1 MAVLFIEQGGT
12 CGMTQSD
19 LGQFGST
26 GNSAGDP
33 ESAADVAEA
42 ATVAGNGE
50 GHVSDVVNVEDA
62 RFPDATGY
70 VELAIT
76 QVDYTIE
83 GSGRNEYPVI
93 HVFGRTT
100 DGTAEHVRVLGF
112 EPYFYV
118 PTETLDTDPVE
129 GHDSIVDARETNSD
143 GTHFESIRGERLT
156 KVIARTPRDVG
167 QIRDDFEHYEAD
179 ILFPNR
185 FLIDKGLGGGI
196 RVPARY
202 LEDGGPIQIPHE
214 EAEPAEVDADIR
226 VNMFDIEVDDRN
238 GFPEDGEEP
247 IVCLTSHDSVD
258 DTYIGWLYE
267 APVGDGTAPDD
278 LSAYEPLRE
287 GTDIE
292 IRSFES
298 EEAMLEG
305 FLEYIETTDPDLLSG
320 WNFEDF
326 DAPYLLDRME
336 LLNPRTDAD
345 LSIERL
351 SRVDEVWRSGWGGP
365 DIKGRVVFDLLYAYK
380 RTQFTE
386 LESYRLDAVGELE
399 LDVGKERYSGDIGD
413 LWEND
418 PTRLLEYNVRDVE
431 LCVEIDHKQAIIPFW
446 DEVRKF
452 VGCKL
457 EDAPTPGDAVDVY
470 VLHKAHGKFALPTKG
485 QQETEDFE
493 GGAVFDPITGVRENV
508 TVLDLKCF
516 SGDTEVMTP
525 AGPKDIRQLSVGD
538 PVYTLNPDTFECEI
552 KPIVET
558 HQYPNKFGELHHLRG
573 NTHDFKVT
581 ENHRFLV
588 SNKRGW
594 DSQTPEDFTFEAYR
608 DIPSYERFAFPNHE
622 PMDGAQP
629 ERFSLLDAVEDGS
642 VVVYYEDDLRRFRS
656 RVPEAV
662 ADELQLIHGSCDRL
676 DIEERVGKY
685 LIPVETYREHET
697 TLKADG
703 GTDAFLKYGPQH
715 RETPLS
721 FEMDDWLELV
731 GWYVTEGSLDAKNGR
746 VTLDQSNESGRAA
759 IEALLDRMEINYN
772 VDARGYNISN
782 RYLIQWFEKECG
794 RGSKQKHLPDWVFDL
809 DGRLLETLLETMVA
823 GDGSV
828 TDSGLMTFW
837 TASEEL
843 MEGFA
848 RVAVR
853 CGHKPTVREEDDGTW
868 YVSAGKQGSFKK
880 ATNEHVEEHDGD
892 VYCVTAK
899 DNHVVMAG
907 RNGIFQWVGQSLY
920 PMCMVT
926 INAGPETKVEEDF
939 DGETYRAPNGTRFRK
954 QPDGIMREMVDELL
968 TEREEKKSLRNEH
981 DPGSEPYVQYDRQQ
995 GAVKVIM
1002 NCFTPDTDVLT
1013 PEGVRSI
1020 TDLAVGDRVYSL
1032 DPDTMTMEVKPVTET
1047 HSYPEYRGDLVDMQ
1061 TDGVDFRVTPNH
1073 RMLVRDADENT
1084 NTEDGWEFVEAGD
1097 LDADGH
1103 YELPQGWAYDEPI
1116 DPAKTL
1122 DLRELAEDTTAI
1134 ARIETD
1140 GSGTVTAPAGAQT
1153 GEQRVNGV
1161 DRIDHVDRAAFVRLL
1176 GWYIAGGELSH
1187 AGTERYQITIAQ
1199 DDRSKFEAAERVV
1212 DELVSDY
1219 YREDR
1224 VVRFSSERLYHVL
1237 EQVCGKSEEK
1247 TIPDVVFE
1255 SPKRVRRAFL
1265 DALVAGAGQY
1275 LDDGRSVTYTTES
1288 EDLRD
1293 DVLRLCL
1300 TLGYTGQYTREG
1312 DVWRV
1317 RSNRSEK
1324 PTVRMDRDSSTTTAT
1339 DGVYC
1344 VTVADNHT
1352 LLAGRNG
1359 TFQFVGQSL
1368 YGVTGWDRFRLY
1380 DKEGAAAVTA
1390 TGREVINFTET
1401 AANELDYEV
1410 AYGDS
1415 VTGDRPVVVRD
1426 PDGMMQVKPIRELFA
1441 MATAE
1446 PAESDVV
1453 VTADGGVVSETQRGK
1468 HRRSLPG
1475 WEALSLADDG
1485 TPEWQPISQVIRHQT
1500 DTPVVRLQ
1508 HKFGESETTTD
1519 HSYIVE
1525 EDGRYVESSPED
1537 VTEPLRIPDVPA
1549 VETIET
1555 IDVYEVLSGYTRAYA
1570 DGRSV
1575 GTANAETKV
1584 NRVHADDDRVWFGRA
1599 HHGALDTKVTVQRY
1613 IDLNSEDGKALVR
1626 LLAAYVTEG
1635 SASTIETTDTKFG
1648 VSISES
1654 RRSWLEQLQSDY
1666 QRLFEGAET
1675 SIIASDS
1682 KTERTV
1688 EWNDGEA
1695 STTYNDE
1702 TLKLQMMNELSAVF
1716 FREFAGQ
1723 TSRGK
1728 RLPDCVYHL
1737 PEELQAL
1744 FITTA
1749 VEGDGSRKFPRYS
1762 EEYCEQNFDFE
1773 TTSRELAAG
1782 LSMLLTQRGQKHSLK
1797 YRSEKESYTI
1807 RTCDFYRSGRDPV
1820 VEQVEHDG
1828 YVYDLSVE
1836 TNQNFVDGIG
1846 GIVLHNTD
1854 SVMLEL
1860 GRDVEKSE
1868 AIDQSF
1874 EIEEYINE
1882 RYDDFA
1888 REELNAEVHRFQI
1901 EFEKLYRR
1909 FFQAGRKKRYAG
1921 HIIWKEGKDVDDID
1935 ITGFE
1940 YKRSDIAQITKEVQ
1954 LSVIET
1960 IVTGDDIEADLE
1972 EVKTYLNEIITGFLE
1987 GERSLEEIGIPGG
2000 IGKRLSN
2007 YDTDTAQVR
2016 GAKYANHMLGTN
2028 FDRGS
2033 KPKRLYLKK
2042 VHPDFWQ
2049 RMENER
2055 GLDPQTDPL
2064 YGEFKRNP
2072 DVICFEYADQVPD
2085 EFEIDWEKML
2095 EKTLKGP
2102 IERVIEALG
2111 MSWDEVKS
2119 GQEQTGL
2126 GSFM

>member
-19 LGQFGST
+19 LGQFGSA
-26 GNSAGDP
+26 GNSADDA
-33 ESAADVAEA
+33 ESTADVAEA

-93 HVFGRTT
+93 HVFGRTP

-118 PTETLDTDPVE
+118 PTETLDADPVE
-129 GHDSIVDARETNSD
+129 EYDSIVDTRETDYD
-143 GTHFESIRGERLT
+143 GNHFKSIRGERLT

-202 LEDGGPIQIPHE
+202 LEDDGPIQIPHK

-267 APVGDGTAPDD
+267 APVGDGRTPDD
-278 LSAYEPLRE
+278 LSEYEPLRE
-287 GTDIE
+287 DTDIE
-292 IRSFES
+292 IRSFDS

-305 FLEYIETTDPDLLSG
+305 FLEYIEQTDPDLLSG

-345 LSIERL
+345 LSIDRL
-351 SRVDEVWRSGWGGP
+351 SRVGEVWRSGWGGP

-431 LCVEIDHKQAIIPFW
+431 LCVEIDRKQAIIPFW

-508 TVLDLKCF
+508 TVLDLK
-516 SGDTEVMTP
+516 
-525 AGPKDIRQLSVGD
+525 
-538 PVYTLNPDTFECEI
+538 
-552 KPIVET
+552 
-558 HQYPNKFGELHHLRG
+558 
-573 NTHDFKVT
+573 
-581 ENHRFLV
+581 
-588 SNKRGW
+588 
-594 DSQTPEDFTFEAYR
+594 
-608 DIPSYERFAFPNHE
+608 
-622 PMDGAQP
+622 
-629 ERFSLLDAVEDGS
+629 
-642 VVVYYEDDLRRFRS
+642 
-656 RVPEAV
+656 
-662 ADELQLIHGSCDRL
+662 
-676 DIEERVGKY
+676 
-685 LIPVETYREHET
+685 
-697 TLKADG
+697 
-703 GTDAFLKYGPQH
+703 
-715 RETPLS
+715 
-721 FEMDDWLELV
+721 
-731 GWYVTEGSLDAKNGR
+731 
-746 VTLDQSNESGRAA
+746 
-759 IEALLDRMEINYN
+759 
-772 VDARGYNISN
+772 
-782 RYLIQWFEKECG
+782 
-794 RGSKQKHLPDWVFDL
+794 
-809 DGRLLETLLETMVA
+809 
-823 GDGSV
+823 
-828 TDSGLMTFW
+828 
-837 TASEEL
+837 
-843 MEGFA
+843 
-848 RVAVR
+848 
-853 CGHKPTVREEDDGTW
+853 
-868 YVSAGKQGSFKK
+868 
-880 ATNEHVEEHDGD
+880 
-892 VYCVTAK
+892 
-899 DNHVVMAG
+899 
-907 RNGIFQWVGQSLY
+907 SLY

-954 QPDGIMREMVDELL
+954 EPDGIMREMVDELL

-1020 TDLAVGDRVYSL
+1020 TELDVGDHVYSL
-1032 DPDTMTMEVKPVTET
+1032 DPNTMTMEVKPVTET
-1047 HSYPEYRGDLVDMQ
+1047 HSYPEYRGDLVDLH

-1073 RMLVRDADENT
+1073 RMLVRDADENAS
-1084 NTEDGWEFVEAGD
+1084 TEEGWEFVEAGD

-1103 YELPQGWAYDEPI
+1103 YELPTEWTYDEPI
-1116 DPAKTL
+1116 DPAETV
-1122 DLRELAEDTTAI
+1122 DLRELVEDTTGI

-1140 GSGTVTAPAGAQT
+1140 GSGAVATPAGSQT
-1153 GEQRVNGV
+1153 GKERVERVN
-1161 DRIDHVDRAAFVRLL
+1161 HVDRAAFVKLL
-1176 GWYIAGGELSH
+1176 GWYITGGEL
-1187 AGTERYQITIAQ
+1187 APTETDPYQITISV
-1199 DDRSKFEAAERVV
+1199 DDLSGENRSNLDAVEAVV
-1212 DELVSDY
+1212 GNLVSNYHRD
-1219 YREDR
+1219 DGA
-1224 VVRFSSERLYHVL
+1224 VHFSSERLYRVL
-1237 EQVCGKSEEK
+1237 ERCCGGSEKK

-1255 SPKRVRRAFL
+1255 SSKGVRRAFL
-1265 DALVAGAGQY
+1265 DVLVAGGGQY
-1275 LDDGRSVTYTTES
+1275 EDGERSFTYTTES
-1288 EDLRD
+1288 QHLRD

-1300 TLGYTGQYTREG
+1300 TLGHTGQYTREAG
-1312 DVWRV
+1312 VWHV
-1317 RSNRSEK
+1317 RSDQAQQA
-1324 PTVRMDRDSSTTTAT
+1324 TVQMDRDSSIATAT
-1339 DGVYC
+1339 AGVYC

-1446 PAESDVV
+1446 PAESDLV

-1468 HRRSLPG
+1468 NRRSLPG

-1525 EDGRYVESSPED
+1525 EAGRYVESSPED

-1584 NRVHADDDRVWFGRA
+1584 NRVHADDDRVWFGHA

-1654 RRSWLEQLQSDY
+1654 RRSWLQQLQSDY
-1666 QRLFEGAET
+1666 QRLFEGAKT
-1675 SIIASDS
+1675 SIISSDS
-1682 KTERTV
+1682 KTKRTV

-1728 RLPDCVYHL
+1728 RVPNCVYHL

-1762 EEYCEQNFDFE
+1762 DEYCERNFDFE

-1782 LSMLLTQRGQKHSLK
+1782 LSMLLTQRGQRHSLK

-1820 VEQVEHDG
+1820 VKQIEHDG

-1836 TNQNFVDGIG
+1836 TNQNFVDGVG

-1874 EIEEYINE
+1874 DIEEYING

-1888 REELNAEVHRFQI
+1888 REELNADVHRFQI

-1954 LSVIET
+1954 LNVIET
-1960 IVTGDDIEADLE
+1960 IVTGDDIQADLE
-1972 EVKTYLNEIITGFLE
+1972 EVKTYLNEIITGFLN

-2072 DVICFEYADQVPD
+2072 DVICFEYADQVPE

>member
-1 MAVLFIEQGGT
+1 
-12 CGMTQSD
+12 MTQSD
-19 LGQFGST
+19 LGQFGSA
-26 GNSAGDP
+26 SDP

-83 GSGRNEYPVI
+83 GSGRSEYPVI
-93 HVFGRTT
+93 HVFGRTAE
-100 DGTAEHVRVLGF
+100 GTAEHVRVLGF
-112 EPYFYV
+112 EPYFYT

-129 GHDSIVDARETNSD
+129 EYDVILDARDTDENGD
-143 GTHFESIRGERLT
+143 RFESIRGEALT
-156 KVIARTPRDVG
+156 KIIARTPRDVG

-196 RVPARY
+196 RVPARR
-202 LEDGGPIQIPHE
+202 LEDDGPIQIPHE

-247 IVCLTSHDSVD
+247 IVCLTSHDSLD

-267 APVGDGTAPDD
+267 APVGDGRSPDD
-278 LSAYEPLRE
+278 LSEYEPLRE
-287 GTDIE
+287 DTDIE
-292 IRSFES
+292 IRSFDS

-305 FLEYIETTDPDLLSG
+305 FLEYIEQTDPDLLSG

-336 LLNPRTDAD
+336 LLNPRTDVD

-431 LCVEIDHKQAIIPFW
+431 LCVEIDRKQAIIPFW

-508 TVLDLKCF
+508 TVLDLK
-516 SGDTEVMTP
+516 
-525 AGPKDIRQLSVGD
+525 
-538 PVYTLNPDTFECEI
+538 
-552 KPIVET
+552 
-558 HQYPNKFGELHHLRG
+558 
-573 NTHDFKVT
+573 
-581 ENHRFLV
+581 
-588 SNKRGW
+588 
-594 DSQTPEDFTFEAYR
+594 
-608 DIPSYERFAFPNHE
+608 
-622 PMDGAQP
+622 
-629 ERFSLLDAVEDGS
+629 
-642 VVVYYEDDLRRFRS
+642 
-656 RVPEAV
+656 
-662 ADELQLIHGSCDRL
+662 
-676 DIEERVGKY
+676 
-685 LIPVETYREHET
+685 
-697 TLKADG
+697 
-703 GTDAFLKYGPQH
+703 
-715 RETPLS
+715 
-721 FEMDDWLELV
+721 
-731 GWYVTEGSLDAKNGR
+731 
-746 VTLDQSNESGRAA
+746 
-759 IEALLDRMEINYN
+759 
-772 VDARGYNISN
+772 
-782 RYLIQWFEKECG
+782 
-794 RGSKQKHLPDWVFDL
+794 
-809 DGRLLETLLETMVA
+809 
-823 GDGSV
+823 
-828 TDSGLMTFW
+828 
-837 TASEEL
+837 
-843 MEGFA
+843 
-848 RVAVR
+848 
-853 CGHKPTVREEDDGTW
+853 
-868 YVSAGKQGSFKK
+868 
-880 ATNEHVEEHDGD
+880 
-892 VYCVTAK
+892 
-899 DNHVVMAG
+899 
-907 RNGIFQWVGQSLY
+907 SLY

-954 QPDGIMREMVDELL
+954 EPDGIMREMVDELL
-968 TEREEKKSLRNEH
+968 TEREEKKSLRNEY

-1020 TDLAVGDRVYSL
+1020 TELDVGDHVYSL
-1032 DPDTMTMEVKPVTET
+1032 DPDTMTMQVKPVTET
-1047 HSYPEYRGDLVDMQ
+1047 HSYPEYRGDLVDLD

-1073 RMLVRDADENT
+1073 RMLVRDLDEDAST
-1084 NTEDGWEFVEAGD
+1084 GKGWEFIEAGD

-1116 DPAKTL
+1116 DSAETL
-1122 DLRELAEDTTAI
+1122 DLRELAEDTTGI

-1140 GSGTVTAPAGAQT
+1140 GSGAVAAPTGPQT
-1153 GEQRVNGV
+1153 GKERVDRVNHS
-1161 DRIDHVDRAAFVRLL
+1161 DRVNHVDRAAFVKLL
-1176 GWYIAGGELSH
+1176 GWYITGGELTP
-1187 AGTERYQITIAQ
+1187 TETDPYQITISV
-1199 DDRSKFEAAERVV
+1199 DDRSNLDAVEAVV
-1212 DELVSDY
+1212 DELVSNYHRD
-1219 YREDR
+1219 DGA
-1224 VVRFSSERLYHVL
+1224 VHFSSERLYRVL
-1237 EQVCGKSEEK
+1237 ERCCGSSEKK

-1255 SPKRVRRAFL
+1255 SSKDVRRAFL
-1265 DALVAGAGQY
+1265 DVLVAGGGQY
-1275 LDDGRSVTYTTES
+1275 EDGGRSFTYTTES
-1288 EDLRD
+1288 QDLRD

-1300 TLGYTGQYTREG
+1300 TLGHTGQYTREEG
-1312 DVWRV
+1312 VWHV
-1317 RSNRSEK
+1317 RSDQAQK
-1324 PTVRMDRDSSTTTAT
+1324 PTVRMDRDSSIATAT

-1401 AANELDYEV
+1401 AANELDYDV

-1446 PAESDVV
+1446 PAESDLV

-1468 HRRSLPG
+1468 NRRSLPG
-1475 WEALSLADDG
+1475 WEALSLADNG

-1525 EDGRYVESSPED
+1525 EDGRYVESSPGD

-1584 NRVHADDDRVWFGRA
+1584 NRVHADDDRVWFGHA

-1654 RRSWLEQLQSDY
+1654 RRSWLQQLQSDY
-1666 QRLFEGAET
+1666 QRLFEGAKT
-1675 SIIASDS
+1675 SIISSDS
-1682 KTERTV
+1682 KTKRTV

-1728 RLPDCVYHL
+1728 RVPNCVYHL

-1762 EEYCEQNFDFE
+1762 DEYCERNFDFE

-1797 YRSEKESYTI
+1797 YRSEKKSYTI

-1820 VEQVEHDG
+1820 VEQIEHDG

-1836 TNQNFVDGIG
+1836 TNQNFVDGVG

-1860 GRDVEKSE
+1860 GRDVEKSK

-1874 EIEEYINE
+1874 DIEEYING

-1888 REELNAEVHRFQI
+1888 HEELNAEVHRFQI

-1954 LSVIET
+1954 LNVIET
-1960 IVTGDDIEADLE
+1960 IVTGEDIEADLE
-1972 EVKTYLNEIITGFLE
+1972 EVKTYLNEIITGFLN

-2055 GLDPQTDPL
+2055 GLNPQTDLL

-2072 DVICFEYADQVPD
+2072 DVICFEYADQVPA